1 MANELKHGTVGTE
14 LTQAEWEAVGAHVV
28 ANQAIGDIIYA
39 SSTSQLRRLGVG
51 STNDVL
57 RITGGLPDWQATS
70 FITSLGTIATGVWQG
85 TDVGVA
91 YGGTGVS
98 TLAANGVLT
107 GNGASAIVAET
118 NLTFDGTT
126 LTVKTGYVDILR
138 AGHSGVAPQA
148 YSTTAGEAA
157 FVNLERSNNAT
168 ISTHTAVD
176 NADVL
181 GHVSYRGSDGDSF
194 ETGAQVKGVATETW
208 SGSARGS
215 ELVLSTTDNTTA
227 VLDARLTIAHDGT
240 VSIAGAVGID
250 YNPGSDVDTDI
261 ITVGVTGAPRLFW
274 DESESALTYT
284 TTGTHDTKFYL
295 VAPTGEEPV
304 LRFYEDSTARFQLVY
319 APASDWLA
327 LYNHGTGADVMRF
340 KFADSNVQIP
350 FNLFINDDTNVGMTL
365 GLTINQGAADDQI
378 LAFKS
383 SDVAHGMT
391 TRTGGSGS
399 DDTFAYFRKQTSGTT
414 GGGLVIAALTEVSNA
429 ITFAAAATTANTL
442 KTRSGICAILMDCM
456 FKDGTG
462 VQTYAAGAAEGNLW
476 GVADQ
481 AAGLVLMVNED
492 GNLYSPTT
500 NAHLAF
506 LDNYDDAQ
514 LVRALSHVKTAAG
527 DAGMIRD
534 KWDEFIKYNEQ
545 DLIDAEVLGAPV
557 SEGGMTSITQ
567 LQRLHNGAI
576 WQGYT
581 RQQEMQERVDILETK
596 LLALEGGS

>member
-14 LTQAEWEAVGAHVV
+14 LTQAEWEAVGAHVLDS
-28 ANQAIGDIIYA
+28 QAAGDIVYA
-39 SSTSQLRRLGVG
+39 SSSSQLRRLAKG
-51 STNDVL
+51 TDTHVL
-57 RITGGLPDWQATS
+57 ILSSGIPAWSATTGITTV
-70 FITSLGTIATGVWQG
+70 GTIATGVWQG
-85 TDVGVA
+85 TDIGVA

-168 ISTHTAVD
+168 IATHTAVD

-181 GHVSYRGSDGDSF
+181 GHLSYRGSDGDSF

-208 SGSARGS
+208 SGSARGA
-215 ELVLSTTDNTTA
+215 ELVLSTTDNTTTT
-227 VLDARLTIAHDGT
+227 LDARLTIAHDGT

-295 VAPTGEEPV
+295 VAPTGEEPL

-327 LYNHGTGADVMRF
+327 FYNHGTGADVMRF

-350 FNLFINDDTNVGMTL
+350 FNLYLGDDTNTKMTL
-365 GLTINQGAADDQI
+365 GLTINQGANDNEIFA
-378 LAFKS
+378 LKS

-391 TRTGGSGS
+391 ARAET
-399 DDTFAYFRKQTSGTT
+399 DTYSYCKKQSAA
-414 GGGLVIAALTEVSNA
+414 GGGLVLAALTESTNGVTIQSG
-429 ITFAAAATTANTL
+429 ATTVNTT
-442 KTRSGICAILMDCM
+442 KTRGGTVAILMDCM
-456 FKDGTG
+456 LKDGTG
-462 VQTYAAGAAEGNLW
+462 VTTYAAGGDNSGANGNLW

-481 AAGLVLMVNED
+481 AAGLVCLVDED
-492 GNLYSPTT
+492 GDFYSITT
-500 NAHLAF
+500 AQTFDA
-506 LDNYDDAQ
+506 YDDA
-514 LVRALSHVKTAAG
+514 LMVRALDQTKG
-527 DAGMIRD
+527 DAIRSR
-534 KWDEFIKYNEQ
+534 WDDYVQYNEQ
-545 DLIDAEVLGAPV
+545 TLVDVGILGAPV
-557 SEGGMTSITQ
+557 SDGGMTNMTQ

-576 WQGYT
+576 WQSYT
-581 RQQEMQERVDILETK
+581 RQQEMQERIDTLETK